1 MMPVVAAISRF
12 FAALLLWCAFSLTV
26 YAQLPELDARTGSTK
41 FDEFGLI
48 RHCDLTARL
57 DNLAIFVQETPGS
70 AAHIIFYGPPGAEE
84 TPLTFIKDYFVN
96 SRGLTEGRI
105 KTIYGGRNSDL
116 KLPKIELWLVP
127 RNALPPEP
135 QVYEPPILEKIKGM
149 FDEGRAYDRL
159 ELQFDDEM
167 GPGIGSTTY
176 PSFADILNHQTNA
189 VGYVVVYS
197 GEDATP
203 GAWRRIAQEE
213 IEYLKKFNL
222 DPDRVKTIFGGNQKQ
237 TKRQL
242 WILPKDAPPPVRD
255 AGSESPLAKTVKLDD
270 YDAETLGNPQNE
282 AKVFG
287 RLQDILTAQKSVGA
301 FVVVRLET
309 PTPNKPPVADA
320 DADAPKPANLKKVVE
335 KWRTKL
341 ANTHKIFADRF
352 VVLFTTAPEDY
363 SSHLRIWIVPK
374 GQPLPD
380 PHEEQEYAED
390 DDP

>member
-1 MMPVVAAISRF
+1 MMPGVAAISRF
-12 FAALLLWCAFSLTV
+12 SAALLLMCVFSLTV

-41 FDEFGLI
+41 FDEFGLL
-48 RHCDLTARL
+48 RHCDLLARL
-57 DNLAIFVQETPGS
+57 DNLAVFVQETPGS

-96 SRGLTEGRI
+96 SRGLAEGRI
-105 KTIYGGRNSDL
+105 KTVYGGRNSEL

-127 RNALPPEP
+127 RDALPPES
-135 QVYEPPILEKIKGM
+135 QVYELPNLEKIKGM
-149 FDEGRAYDRL
+149 FDEDRAQDRL
-159 ELQFDDEM
+159 ELQVEGEG

-176 PSFADILNHQTNA
+176 PSFADILNHQSNA

-222 DPDRVKTIFGGNQKQ
+222 DPERVKTIFGGNQKQ
-237 TKRQL
+237 TRRQL

-270 YDAETLGNPQNE
+270 YDAETLGDPQNE
-282 AKVFG
+282 AKVFA
-287 RLQDILTAQKSVGA
+287 RLKDILTAQKSVGA

-309 PTPNKPPVADA
+309 PSSDKARVA
-320 DADAPKPANLKKVVE
+320 DADAPKPADLKKVVE
-335 KWRTKL
+335 KWRTQL

-380 PHEEQEYAED
+380 PHEEQEYAD